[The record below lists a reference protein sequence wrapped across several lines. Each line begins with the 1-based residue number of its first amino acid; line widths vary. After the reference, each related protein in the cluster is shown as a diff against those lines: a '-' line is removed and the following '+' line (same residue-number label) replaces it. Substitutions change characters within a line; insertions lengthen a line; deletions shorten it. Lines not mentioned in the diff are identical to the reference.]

1 MNIQWT
7 ISANNAY
14 MHRLLNLVKSDG
26 QFVSIYNALL
36 PESTFYVELAKVSC

>member
-1 MNIQWT
+1 MSTQWT
-7 ISANNAY
+7 TSANNTY
-14 MHRLLNLVKSDG
+14 MYRLLYPVKSDG